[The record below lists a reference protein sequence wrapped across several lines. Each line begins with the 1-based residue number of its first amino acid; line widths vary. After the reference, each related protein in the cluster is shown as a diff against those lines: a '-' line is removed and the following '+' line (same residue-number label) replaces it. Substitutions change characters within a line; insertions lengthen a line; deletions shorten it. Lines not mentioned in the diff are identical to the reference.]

1 MTAPEPAQVCVV
13 GSLNVDTTLRVATL
27 PRAGQTVLT
36 RDRTTSQGGKGA
48 NQAVAAASQGSTVRL
63 VAAVGNDDQGRSSVD
78 GLAAR
83 GVQTCSVKFVDEA
96 FTGSAVVL
104 VADDGENLIVVDQG
118 ANRSLDEAWV
128 RKHVTKAAP
137 DVILAQLEVPIPS
150 VLAAAQAWDPRYFV
164 LNPAPMPADVTSLQ
178 PLLEHVDILVPNRP
192 ELAEMVGEEHV
203 ETLDDVDQS
212 AQRLAFRGT
221 LVVTLGSQGAAVY
234 GPYGRERL
242 AHVPAAQVEAVDTT
256 GAGDAFCGV
265 MADRLAR
272 GDDIVDAVEVATR
285 LAGLS
290 TTVHGA
296 QAPDFFAEAGH
307 DDVSSGSRPLPQA

>member
-1 MTAPEPAQVCVV
+1 MTASAAARVCVV
-13 GSLNVDTTLRVATL
+13 GSLNVDTTLRVTTL
-27 PRAGQTVLT
+27 PGAGQTVLA
-36 RDRTTSQGGKGA
+36 RGRTTSQGGKGA
-48 NQAVAAASQGSTVRL
+48 NQAVAAASQGSAVHL

-78 GLAAR
+78 QLVAR
-83 GVQTCSVKFVDEA
+83 GVEIGAIKLLDEA

-118 ANRSLDEAWV
+118 ANRFLDEPWV
-128 RKHVTKAAP
+128 RQHVAKAVP
-137 DVILAQLEVPIPS
+137 DVVLAQLEVPIMS

-164 LNPAPMPADVTSLQ
+164 LNPAPMPADVASLQ
-178 PLLEHVDILVPNRP
+178 PLLEHVDVLVPNRP
-192 ELAEMVGEEHV
+192 ELAELVGEAHV
-203 ETLDDVDQS
+203 ETLEDVDRC
-212 AQRLAFRGT
+212 AQRLAFPRT

-234 GPYGRERL
+234 GPYGRERI

-272 GDDIVDAVEVATR
+272 GHDIVDAVEAATR

-296 QAPDFFAEAGH
+296 QVPNFFAE
-307 DDVSSGSRPLPQA
+307 VSPESRPLPRA

>member
-1 MTAPEPAQVCVV
+1 MLAR
-13 GSLNVDTTLRVATL
+13 G
-27 PRAGQTVLT
+27 
-36 RDRTTSQGGKGA
+36 RTTNQGGKGA
-48 NQAVAAASQGSTVRL
+48 NQAVAAASQGSTVHL

-78 GLAAR
+78 RLAAR
-83 GVQTCSVKFVDEA
+83 GVQTGSVKFLDEA

-128 RKHVTKAAP
+128 HQHVAKAAP
-137 DVILAQLEVPIPS
+137 DVILAQLEVPITS
-150 VLAAAQAWDPRYFV
+150 VLAAARAWDPRYFV
-164 LNPAPMPADVTSLQ
+164 LNPAPMPADATSLQ
-178 PLLEHVDILVPNRP
+178 PLLEHVDVLVPNRP
-192 ELAEMVGEEHV
+192 ELADLVGKEHV
-203 ETLDDVDQS
+203 ETLEDVDQA

-234 GPYGRERL
+234 SPYGRERL
-242 AHVPAAQVEAVDTT
+242 SHVPAAPVEAVDTT

-272 GDDIVDAVEVATR
+272 GYDIVDAVEAATR

-290 TTVHGA
+290 TTVPGA
-296 QAPDFFAEAGH
+296 QVPDFFAERR
-307 DDVSSGSRPLPQA
+307 DDEVSSGSRPLPRA